1 MNKDFDNIGSLI
13 DEVVK
18 DKQATG
24 ANASVLNRYPVRF
37 VLFDSFADSKE
48 FVDKLMELGG
58 VSKMQKIASWISP
71 EQPDQMLTYSCLA
84 DKICQY
90 IYDNEKSDCVIVPF
104 SELARFYDNDEAK
117 EFDTLVSK
125 IKGIETTRKAFE
137 STQRVYV
144 PMIGQ
149 LGKMAKFFDDTQCT
163 IWHCKSSSSTD
174 TYYQLVLSKST
185 YGVSGL
191 EQEYSIVPTLTSWLE
206 MWRNEDAKDKI
217 ICTSPSINA
226 LAHFAQPDNAFTYTI
241 CKNAYEFLTNGL
253 HLDFGDI
260 IYRHEDASNWE
271 ILARS
276 IEYKNFSFDKFFNKH
291 FDIYALDDAEVFVKT
306 WFDHTDHFERWLLTT
321 YYVKRFCGR
330 GYICRALRE
339 MTSYS
344 NQDFVTA
351 AALTIFTIE
360 DNPMEP
366 LDERAVVMKAA
377 EKHRIHITEDA
388 ENKLGEK
395 LEELALTK
403 GYDVAMR
410 YMTELTDTEKCL
422 MIKWIGDGRIAVNKI
437 ENVFPTLC
445 HYLDKSLGVST
456 AGKKWMLDYMDAY
469 KMAKVGNR
477 YTQEVK
483 ETVEKKNENAASF
496 YTWYNMFKTVETE
509 LSGRNDIEVFY
520 WIDGLGIDW
529 IPYIKWLLEKYESE
543 NVHLNDIIVAR
554 SSLPTTTEKNKVGL
568 LKMAGDSLSKKGDLD
583 SFAHKCTP
591 YPQYIVEEMRIVEQA
606 ISDIV
611 HEHAGKKVAIVSD
624 HGLSYLSQLLGGY
637 NLGGIKQDH
646 FGRLATIQTGGT
658 TQDGKYVVLDDNTTM
673 CALRHESLSAK
684 IPNGQGCHGGCTP
697 EEALVPIFIISSQPK
712 SSEYTVNLLDN
723 EVSGA
728 NPVLTFRI
736 KGVTAL
742 DIPRLIY
749 NKVGYN
755 LNDNGGERFVSDR
768 IDLEQGVNE
777 VEVRIGTYAQ
787 TFKLK
792 INLGAE
798 EDDLFDL

>member
-1 MNKDFDNIGSLI
+1 MNKDFDNIGLLI
-13 DEVVK
+13 DEVIK
-18 DKQATG
+18 DKKAVG

-37 VLFDSFADSKE
+37 VLFDNFTDSKA

-58 VSKMQKIASWISP
+58 VGKMQKIASWISP
-71 EQPDQMLTYSCLA
+71 ELPDQMLTYSELA

-90 IYDNEKSDCVIVPF
+90 VYDNEKNDCVIVPF
-104 SELARFYDNDEAK
+104 SELARFYDNGEAK
-117 EFDTLVSK
+117 EFDALVSK
-125 IKGIETTRKAFE
+125 IKGIETTSRGHARN
-137 STQRVYV
+137 QRVYV

-149 LGKMAKFFDDTQCT
+149 LGKMAKFFDDTGCV
-163 IWHCKSSSSTD
+163 IWHCKSSLNTD
-174 TYYQLVLSKST
+174 NYYWMVLTKST

-191 EQEYSIVPTLTSWLE
+191 EQEYSIVPTLTVWLE
-206 MWRNEDAKDKI
+206 MWRNEEAKEKI

-226 LAHFAQPDNAFTYTI
+226 LAHFAQPDNAFTYTV

-260 IYRHEDASNWE
+260 VYRQEDANNWE
-271 ILARS
+271 TLAQS
-276 IEYKNFSFDKFFNKH
+276 IEYKNFSFDKFFNKY
-291 FDIYALDDAEVFVKT
+291 FAIYDLGDAEVFVKT

-321 YYVKRFCGR
+321 YYVKRFCGQ
-330 GYICRALRE
+330 GYICRILRE

-351 AALTIFTIE
+351 AALTIF
-360 DNPMEP
+360 DVDDKPMEL

-377 EKHRIHITEDA
+377 EKHRIQITEDA
-388 ENKLGEK
+388 ESKLGAR
-395 LEELALTK
+395 LEELALLK
-403 GYDVAMR
+403 GYDVALR
-410 YMTELTDTEKCL
+410 YMTGLTDIEKCL
-422 MIKWIGDGRIAVNKI
+422 MIKWTGEGCIAAYKI
-437 ENVFPTLC
+437 ENVFPSLR
-445 HYLDKSLGVST
+445 HYLDKSFGAST
-456 AGKKWMLDYMDAY
+456 AGKKWLLAYMDAY

-483 ETVEKKNENAASF
+483 ETIEKRNENVAAF

-509 LSGRNDIEVFY
+509 LSGRSDIEVFY

-529 IPYIKWLLEKYESE
+529 ISFIKWLLEKYESE

-554 SSLPTTTEKNKVGL
+554 SSLPTTTERNKDGL
-568 LKMAGDSLSKKGDLD
+568 HKLAGNSLSKKGDLD

-591 YPQYIVEEMRIVEQA
+591 YPRYIVEEMRIVEQA
-606 ISDIV
+606 ISNIV

-624 HGLSYLSQLLGGY
+624 HGLSYLSQLCNGY

-658 TQDGKYVVLDDNTTM
+658 TMDDKYVTLNDGTTI
-673 CALRHESLSAK
+673 CALRHESLGAK
-684 IPNGQGCHGGCTP
+684 IPVGQGCHGGCTP
-697 EEALVPIFIISSQPK
+697 EEVLVPIFIISSQPT
-712 SSEYTVNLLDN
+712 SSEYTISLVDN

-742 DIPRLIY
+742 DVPRLMY
-749 NKVGYN
+749 NNVDYN
-755 LNDNGGERFVSDR
+755 LTEVSSGRFMSARLALV
-768 IDLEQGVNE
+768 QGVDKA
-777 VEVRIGTYAQ
+777 EVRIGSYVQ

-792 INLGAE
+792 IKLGAE